1 MIPETALSRDGAPG
15 RDRDGDGAASPG
27 GTSRRFPI
35 TVRAGSPAHRGL
47 RVALLAVAALLLV
60 AGSYAE
66 PFRVGQF
73 TSVLIFAIA
82 ISGLNLATGYTGLLS
97 IGHSAFFGLG
107 AYTTGVLV
115 VSYGAAPMSTIPVA
129 VALCFLL
136 GLVVGLP
143 ALRIRGLYLALVTL
157 AVGVAF
163 PEIVRRFEDFTGGA
177 AGLVI
182 RSRQLG
188 PPEWTGLTVGQRGLW
203 LYWVSVAALVLVLV
217 LIRNLTRSRLGI
229 AMIATRDNEIAA
241 AASGVRLAT
250 IKTGVFGVSGAVT
263 GLAGSL
269 FAMYVGALSPDGS
282 FTLLKSIELITGLF
296 LGGAATLFGPVVGAL
311 AVVYLPYFTSDLAS
325 GHVSGVLFGAI
336 LIAIVFLMPQG
347 IAGVLGRL
355 AGRVVH
361 IGPATGDGRRAAP
374 PPDEAPPP
382 GGVPSP
388 GGAAPPGGGTVSP
401 PTSDTL
407 GERT

>member
-1 MIPETALSRDGAPG
+1 MTLLDQHDAVGAPP
-15 RDRDGDGAASPG
+15 A
-27 GTSRRFPI
+27 SRRLPI
-35 TVRAGSPAHRGL
+35 VIRGGSGAHRAL
-47 RVALLAVAALLLV
+47 QVALVVVVALV
-60 AGSYAE
+60 LFAGASAE
-66 PFRVGQF
+66 PFRVGQL

-129 VALCFLL
+129 VLLCFVL
-136 GLVVGLP
+136 GFVVGLP
-143 ALRIRGLYLALVTL
+143 ALRIRGLYLAMVTL

-163 PEIVRRFEDFTGGA
+163 PEVVKRFEDATGGA

-182 RSRQLG
+182 RSRHLA
-188 PPEWTGLTVGQRGLW
+188 PPAWTGLTVGQRGLW
-203 LYWVSVAALVLVLV
+203 LYWVSAVALLLVLL
-217 LIRNLTRSRLGI
+217 LIRNLTRSRAGI

-250 IKTGVFGVSGAVT
+250 MKTGVFGLSGAVT

-296 LGGAATLFGPVVGAL
+296 VGGAATLLGPVIGAL
-311 AVVYLPYFTSDLAS
+311 AVVYLPYFTSDLAA
-325 GHVSGVLFGAI
+325 GHVSGVLFGVI
-336 LIAIVFLMPQG
+336 LIVIVFLMPEG
-347 IAGVLGRL
+347 VAGV
-355 AGRVVH
+355 AGRAVRRLVQ
-361 IGPATGDGRRAAP
+361 ISPATGDGPSASRAERA
-374 PPDEAPPP
+374 
-382 GGVPSP
+382 
-388 GGAAPPGGGTVSP
+388 TP
-401 PTSDTL
+401 PTRESEGDP
-407 GERT
+407 R